1 MPSFHRPW
9 LLATILTTVGV
20 NALRA
25 QEATRLDIRW
35 SPIVD
40 LHFYARFAATNPSSQ
55 APPAELEPL
64 LAAVQRINEALGAD
78 LLSWGLIEGS
88 FCDCATSAGART
100 AFAKLPERFT
110 LRPQRPSESGKEIA
124 LRSLALELGEAVAK
138 VEGSYLTTIAPKN
151 EQLVRQAQEVVTQL
165 LGPKETACLSYMIR
179 HLGPDDPKAMIPVYL
194 VADMPYPGAVTQL
207 RPGRVGGVCF
217 VAVRGVEPLQL
228 VETILHEA
236 THALD
241 VVWPETDVFE
251 QLRVKLQAVG
261 PPVDRRDLRDV
272 PHTLMFVHAGETVRR
287 NIDADH
293 RHYGDVSGYYAK
305 VPRATNAVRG
315 PWIDYLDEKTSR
327 DEALERIVDALRSG
341 TDSP

>member
-1 MPSFHRPW
+1 M
-9 LLATILTTVGV
+9 LATILTTLGV
-20 NALRA
+20 NALYA

-55 APPAELEPL
+55 ASPDELRPL
-64 LAAVQRINEALGAD
+64 VAAVQKVNEALGAD
-78 LLSWGLIEGS
+78 LLSWGVIEGS
-88 FCDCATSAGART
+88 YYDCSTGADARA

-110 LRPQRPSESGKEIA
+110 LRPKRPGESGQEIA
-124 LRSLALELGEAVAK
+124 LHVLALELGEAVAK
-138 VEGSYLTTIAPKN
+138 VEGSYVATIAPKN
-151 EQLVRQAQEVVTQL
+151 EQLVRQSQEVVSQL
-165 LGPKETACLSYMIR
+165 LHSKESACLSYMIR

-207 RPGRVGGVCF
+207 RPGRAGGVCF

-241 VVWPETDVFE
+241 VVWPETAVLD
-251 QLRVKLQAVG
+251 QLRSKLQAVG

-315 PWIDYLDEKTSR
+315 PWIDYLDGKTTG
-327 DEALERIVDALRSG
+327 DEALERIVDALRTR